1 MERGYQGAQTSDNQ
15 PESDAHQA
23 AEKRREH
30 ECAAKEKEAAYAGGT
45 PLLLGWLSP
54 ETADMVVQMGVA
66 SVVSAYLL
74 TSSTQKGSRIRSERR
89 GRLFSRRAAGWKG
102 SRGKAEVAARRR
114 SSFAMSLLTSQPQT
128 ATSGR
133 IACAVSTHPRGQTRA
148 ELHGGWAYRL
158 IHMEAALHIAPI
170 LRCKR

>member
-30 ECAAKEKEAAYAGGT
+30 ECAAKEKEAAYAGGA

-74 TSSTQKGSRIRSERR
+74 TSSTQKGLSY
-89 GRLFSRRAAGWKG
+89 
-102 SRGKAEVAARRR
+102 
-114 SSFAMSLLTSQPQT
+114 SF
-128 ATSGR
+128 
-133 IACAVSTHPRGQTRA
+133 
-148 ELHGGWAYRL
+148 
-158 IHMEAALHIAPI
+158 
-170 LRCKR
+170 

>member
-1 MERGYQGAQTSDNQ
+1 MKRGYQGAQTSDNQ

-30 ECAAKEKEAAYAGGT
+30 KCAAKEKEAAYAGGT

-114 SSFAMSLLTSQPQT
+114 SSFAMSLLTSQPET
-128 ATSGR
+128 ATSAHTASPSHASFLLGD
-133 IACAVSTHPRGQTRA
+133 
-148 ELHGGWAYRL
+148 
-158 IHMEAALHIAPI
+158 
-170 LRCKR
+170 